1 MKRVKVRP
9 KARKIPAG
17 GRRARVSLFVL
28 TLCLFIGGVAA
39 VREAD
44 ADLGTGKASGKGY
57 GWDFERSSELSGWS
71 AMNGRLGVYRGRLI
85 SDRSIPGQSM
95 PAKNLR
101 LFSPPG
107 LGIPASINILS
118 IRVRSRSSGIMQ
130 IMTSYGPKRKTIIDE
145 RYLSGAEVD
154 QELRV
159 YLGNPPSGADHI
171 RRLSFDFSAAVDG
184 YSIEEIKFY
193 RGSTAETLGALWD
206 SFSSPQIISISTVNF
221 ISTPRLGSI
230 GLTLWLYLLTAA
242 LTAAFVFL
250 YLRSGTGSA
259 VPVGPGLRCGAARA
273 VTAGFVLAGIL
284 FTARMDYNWVSIF
297 QHDRARLVG
306 LENLE
311 RLKVINSEIDG
322 EFFDFIGFLRQ
333 AVPEGEEVRP
343 AARVSYN
350 YIERMTRYY
359 MLPVK
364 TSEEARYLWSYG
376 MALGYDPSW
385 GAGSAGGP
393 REGWGALTKGAE
405 VVAAPVR
412 LKEGFRGTNSGVYEA
427 TGVANINEERI

>member
-1 MKRVKVRP
+1 
-9 KARKIPAG
+9 
-17 GRRARVSLFVL
+17 
-28 TLCLFIGGVAA
+28 
-39 VREAD
+39 
-44 ADLGTGKASGKGY
+44 
-57 GWDFERSSELSGWS
+57 
-71 AMNGRLGVYRGRLI
+71 
-85 SDRSIPGQSM
+85 
-95 PAKNLR
+95 
-101 LFSPPG
+101 
-107 LGIPASINILS
+107 
-118 IRVRSRSSGIMQ
+118 MQ

-145 RYLSGAEVD
+145 RYLSGGATD

-171 RRLSFDFSAAVDG
+171 RRLSFDFSVAVDG

-193 RGSTAETLGALWD
+193 RGSTAETLGALWEN
-206 SFSSPQIISISTVNF
+206 FSSPQIISISTVNF
-221 ISTPRLGSI
+221 ISTPRLGAF

-242 LTAAFVFL
+242 LTAALVFL
-250 YLRSGTGSA
+250 GLCSGRGSGMPCLPGSA

-284 FTARMDYNWVSIF
+284 FTVRMDYNWVSIF

-306 LENLE
+306 LETLE

-322 EFFDFIGFLRQ
+322 EFFDFIGFLRS

-343 AARVSYN
+343 AARASYN

-359 MLPVK
+359 IQPVR

-376 MALGYDPSW
+376 MALGYDHF
-385 GAGSAGGP
+385 GGP
-393 REGWGALTKGAE
+393 GGPGGVWGALTKGAE

-412 LKEGFRGTNSGVYEA
+412 LKEGFRDTSSGLYEA